1 MKPYFLSF
9 FLLTLSSSL
18 FSQSFGEIGT
28 QWFYSENAEGF
39 CEGNCEYVHLES
51 TQDTIINGKTT
62 HKIEQTYYKF
72 TGDIVQY
79 EPIFMYEESDT
90 VFMWAPSS
98 SQFLTTYIFNGA
110 IGDTLILDSPEENE
124 NQQGE
129 NEDEYDEYRLVIDTI
144 IDIEI
149 NGIELKKYGTTALDD
164 YQFYF
169 GGYFMDRIGGLDWFL
184 PRSLII
190 PEAGGPIRCYSDA
203 QIDSSFQDVACDFLQ
218 LVNIDEQARKIEIE
232 IYPNPASSMITLQTK
247 GAIEKTNMYD
257 FNGELVYSTAENEFD
272 ISKFKNGIYILEIRM
287 KDGKTFE
294 KKIIKED

>member
-1 MKPYFLSF
+1 MKPFSLFL
-9 FLLTLSSSL
+9 FLFLNLTYSA
-18 FSQSFGEIGT
+18 FSQSFGEIGS
-28 QWFYSENAEGF
+28 QWFYTENAEGF

-62 HKIEQTYYKF
+62 HKIEKTYYKF

-79 EPIFMYEESDT
+79 EPVFMYEESDT
-90 VFMWAPSS
+90 VFMWNPST
-98 SQFLTTYIFNGA
+98 SQFLTTYIFNGTT
-110 IGDTLILDSPEENE
+110 GDTLVLDAPGNE
-124 NQQGE
+124 N
-129 NEDEYDEYRLVIDTI
+129 NSYRLVIDTI

-184 PRSLII
+184 PRSFTI

-203 QIDSSFQDVACDFLQ
+203 QIDSSFQDIACDFLQ

-232 IYPNPASSMITLQTK
+232 IYPNPASGMITLKTK
-247 GAIEKTNMYD
+247 GVIEKTNMYD
-257 FNGELVYSTAENEFD
+257 FNGELVYTTAENEFD
-272 ISKFKNGIYILEIRM
+272 VSKFKNGIYILEVRM